1 MDKVARFLSKHIS
14 GEIINDSKVREY
26 YSHDT
31 SILQIRPIAI
41 AYPRNTEDIQKIAR
55 FSYRLSE
62 RGINL
67 PITARGSGTD
77 QTGAAIGE
85 GIITVLPAHMNRVLE
100 LDERDRKIR
109 VQSGLNF
116 KTVEDVL
123 STHGLYLPI
132 HPSSYAISTIGGAI
146 ANNSSGDKTIKYG
159 YLRNYVDRLEVV
171 LSNGEIIETGRINRG
186 ELNKKK
192 GLSTMEGDIYR
203 QIDGLIDDNDETIK
217 LLSSQEINSN
227 IGYAIEKVKNSD
239 GSFDLTPLFVGSQ
252 GTLGIISQAILN
264 VEPIPIVTTL
274 VAVAIKDNHD
284 LQQIIDELMPLAPSS
299 VDFLDETAIKM
310 VEKITERKIYKTL
323 SSDAPSSILMVE
335 FDDHKSARR
344 AKKITRFLGQFGEVT
359 IAETEDDKEELYSI
373 FHSVSTITQANF
385 TGKVALPIIDDAVVP
400 SRAVARILRKAK
412 SLAEKKFV
420 DVAIWGRIGA
430 GNLTVMPFMD
440 LARLED
446 RQNIII
452 LMNRYYSE
460 VMKLGGVIGG
470 SRGEGRLRSVF
481 SQRHGN
487 EEIRNLYTKIKE
499 IFDPQNILNPNV
511 KTPNDVRDLI
521 TKFRA
526 EYNANNLNDYHPRR

>member
-41 AYPRNTEDIQKIAR
+41 AYPRNTDDVQKIAR
-55 FSYRLSE
+55 FSYRLSK

-85 GIITVLPAHMNRVLE
+85 GIITVFPAHMNRVLE

-116 KTVEDVL
+116 KTLEDVL
-123 STHGLYLPI
+123 STHGLYLPV

-171 LSNGEIIETGRINRG
+171 LSNGEIIETGRISRN

-203 QIDGLIDDNDETIK
+203 QIDGLIEDNEETIK

-252 GTLGIISQAILN
+252 GTLGIVSQAILN
-264 VEPIPIVTTL
+264 VELIPTATIL
-274 VAVAIKDNHD
+274 VAVAIKDNND

-310 VEKITERKIYKTL
+310 VEKITERKIYKAL
-323 SSDAPSSILMVE
+323 SSKAPSSILMIE
-335 FDDHKSARR
+335 FDDHKSVRR
-344 AKKITRFLGQFGEVT
+344 IKKITRFLGQFGEIT
-359 IAETEDDKEELYSI
+359 IAETEDEKEELYSI
-373 FHSVSTITQANF
+373 LHSVSTIAQANF

-400 SRAVARILRKAK
+400 SSAVAKILRKAK
-412 SLAEKKFV
+412 SLADKKFV

-470 SRGEGRLRSVF
+470 SRGEGRLRSIF

-487 EEIRNLYTKIKE
+487 EEVRNLYAKIKE

-511 KTPNDVRDLI
+511 KTPSDVRDLI
-521 TKFRA
+521 TKFRV

>member
-1 MDKVARFLSKHIS
+1 MDKVAKFLSKHIS
-14 GEIINDSKVREY
+14 GEIINDSRLREY

-31 SILQIRPIAI
+31 SILQVRPIAI
-41 AYPRNTEDIQKIAR
+41 AYPRNTEDVQKIAR
-55 FSYRLSE
+55 FSYRLAE
-62 RGINL
+62 RGIKL

-85 GIITVLPAHMNRVLE
+85 GIITVFPAHMDRVLE

-109 VQSGLNF
+109 IQSGLNF
-116 KTVEDVL
+116 KALEDVL
-123 STHGLYLPI
+123 STHGLYLPV
-132 HPSSYAISTIGGAI
+132 HPTSYAISTIGGAI

-171 LSNGEIIETGRINRG
+171 LSNGEVIETGRLNRN

-192 GLSTMEGDIYR
+192 GLATMEGDIYR

-217 LLSSQEINSN
+217 LLSDQEINSN

-252 GTLGIISQAILN
+252 GTLGVISQAILN
-264 VEPIPIVTTL
+264 VEPIPPVTTL
-274 VAVAIKDNHD
+274 VAVAIKDNND
-284 LQQIIDELMPLAPSS
+284 LQQIIDELMPLKPSS

-310 VEKITERKIYKTL
+310 IAKITDREIYKTL
-323 SSDAPSSILMVE
+323 SPEAPNSILMIE
-335 FDDHKSARR
+335 FDDNKSTRH
-344 AKKITRFLGQFGEVT
+344 AKKFARFLDQFGDVT
-359 IAETEDDKEELYSI
+359 IAETESEKEELAAM
-373 FHSVSTITQANF
+373 FHAVSTITQANF

-400 SRAVARILRKAK
+400 TRAVARILNQAK
-412 SLAEKKFV
+412 KLAEKKFV

-430 GNLTVMPFMD
+430 GSLTVMPFMD

-460 VMKLGGVIGG
+460 VMRLGGVIGG

-487 EEIRNLYTKIKE
+487 EEVRNLYTKIKE

-511 KTPNDVRDLI
+511 KAPSDVRDLI

-526 EYNANNLNDYHPRR
+526 EYNANNLNDYYPRR